1 MNNQRIYT
9 IQINGIKESTTSV
22 DTLLAKLNELQ
33 AMVNKLSK
41 EGVKLKIGGG
51 NKDDG
56 IEQSANSVAAL
67 RKELAKLKK
76 EWANTDI
83 SSDGFTELTQKV
95 LDANNKVKEMEKS
108 IGVFSRD
115 VGNYTNSLVAAF
127 SKFPPSVQQSLNSLK
142 SFNGETTTL
151 QQQVKACEKGLNELT
166 ASGKE
171 NSEEFKA
178 LLSVYAELKD
188 KSDQLK
194 GSMNNA
200 ADNLAGFNSIIG
212 IMGEMSNAFT
222 LATASSQLFGQSNEE
237 VAEGIAKLQQLAV
250 ITNSL
255 KEIQKSFQ
263 AGGTAIKIWQYAL
276 SSAQKIT
283 RLFRIEQAT
292 ATATQ
297 RTATVAT
304 TAQAASMGTL
314 TTATAGATA
323 AVTAFDIA
331 LAATGIG
338 AIVVVIGALVGWM
351 VTLGNET
358 EKTKKKFEAF
368 SNDLSS
374 KWSALKR
381 NLESDVKLGKIT
393 NMDANSQMISGLS
406 SNIEELIEHLTKY
419 KKTANSTASET
430 KLLDYLRSIG
440 LQYGSISQ
448 TSQAILTLENYINQ
462 FSGNEK
468 FETFRNEVEKLH
480 DALVE
485 LYGLQSNSIDLG
497 KEAVQRNIQI
507 QNQIAKNRLD
517 IEKDSLQKRLALLDQ
532 AEKEELQSAR
542 QNKTLTEAL
551 KTSIVEKYA
560 AKRLQIEK
568 DTENE
573 IADIINNTAIN
584 AMKSRTETFNTLIQ
598 KYYSTI
604 DNVFQAKVAEMATNK
619 REYMVQDD
627 SDLIKWYF
635 GDFEEEFPTTI
646 MNVKNYMSD
655 IRNVV
660 YSASTEI
667 SKKLAETEKI
677 RLETLL
683 NELEN
688 EKTIQEQNIRDSI
701 LSEEDKKIALTNI
714 ERDYENKRLA
724 LIESFNQEELQL
736 QLNAQKKI
744 IEINKTTLSQLQ
756 RTLNSGYNNIISD
769 LKTKLDS
776 NVNSFG
782 IINLKKTKEDLDK
795 ARKELDTFAYFVR
808 DYELESISLFAKGEI
823 DYSTFQDSINQV
835 KEWRKNIKEQLK
847 SFDKDWIESV
857 GNFVSSINTYFQA
870 VGQGVQ
876 QVMSAAFDKINAD
889 MDYEMD
895 KLEDEN
901 DRLSDL
907 LDKQVDIVEKH
918 NDKIDEIEGKLGSAR
933 GDRRDK
939 LIDAL
944 NAEKLAREAAYA
956 EEKRIEREKE
966 RNERKQRELEK
977 KQRKEQHKQQVAQ
990 AIISA
995 ALATA
1000 NGFASQPFIP
1010 VGLAMGAL
1018 AASLGAAQVAII
1030 SSTKYA
1036 NGGVT
1041 EKYADGGLISGPR
1054 HSQGGVPIVGLNH
1067 PVEAEGNEWIINR
1080 KSSMANTDVLNFINQ
1095 NKRKLDI
1102 ADFIEF
1108 YNSGKTTHST
1118 NKHKFANGG
1127 QLKAMNGVNL
1137 NNNRSQIIV
1146 QAPEQKL
1153 YISVEEF
1160 ERVQNNMHQVQTL
1173 AGYE

>member
-9 IQINGIKESTTSV
+9 IQINGINESTTSV

-33 AMVNKLSK
+33 AKVNQLSK

-95 LDANNKVKEMEKS
+95 LEANNKVKEMEKS

-127 SKFPPSVQQSLNSLK
+127 GKFPPSVQQSLNGLK
-142 SFNGETTTL
+142 AFNGETTTL

-194 GSMNNA
+194 GSMSNA

-212 IMGEMSNAFT
+212 IMGEMTNAFT

-338 AIVVVIGALVGWM
+338 AIVVAIGALVGWM

-406 SNIEELIEHLTKY
+406 SNIEELIGHLTKY

-440 LQYGSISQ
+440 LQYGNISQ
-448 TSQAILTLENYINQ
+448 TSQAILTLENYMNQ

-468 FETFRNEVEKLH
+468 FETFRKEVEKLH

-584 AMKSRTETFNTLIQ
+584 TMKSRTEEVNSKIQ
-598 KYYSTI
+598 KAYLAIDSAFQETVDRMVLEKEKYPALYDSDVIKLIFGDYEAEFPQTIEDMKMYMNNIRAITYKAASTI
-604 DNVFQAKVAEMATNK
+604 NEELKDTKEK
-619 REYMVQDD
+619 RLQ
-627 SDLIKWYF
+627 
-635 GDFEEEFPTTI
+635 
-646 MNVKNYMSD
+646 
-655 IRNVV
+655 
-660 YSASTEI
+660 
-667 SKKLAETEKI
+667 
-677 RLETLL
+677 TLL
-683 NELEN
+683 TELEN
-688 EKTIQEQNIRDSI
+688 EKNIQEQSIRDSI
-701 LSEEDKKIALTNI
+701 LSEEDKEFALNNI
-714 ERDYENKRLA
+714 KKDYQNKRKTLERNFA
-724 LIESFNQEELQL
+724 TEEIQL
-736 QLNAQKKI
+736 QLNAYKKI
-744 IEINKTTLSQLQ
+744 IEINKTTISQLQ
-756 RTLNSGYNNIISD
+756 KLMSTGYNNIVTD

-782 IINLKKTKEDLDK
+782 IINLKKTKEDLNT
-795 ARKELDTFAYFVR
+795 AREQIKVFS
-808 DYELESISLFAKGEI
+808 DYVKGYETSVISLFAKGEI

-847 SFDKDWIESV
+847 SFDKDWVESV
-857 GNFVSSINTYFQA
+857 SNFVSSINTYFQA

-918 NDKIDEIEGKLGSAR
+918 NDKIDEIEGELGSAR
-933 GDRRDK
+933 GDRRDQ

-977 KQRKEQHKQQVAQ
+977 KQKREQHKQQVAQ

-1000 NGFASQPFIP
+1000 NGFATQPFMP

-1018 AASLGAAQVAII
+1018 AAALGAAQVAII

-1036 NGGVT
+1036 NGGQL
-1041 EKYADGGLISGPR
+1041 DGGVAQGASHANGGIKVLGGRAEIEGGEFVTNRQSTMQNLPLLEYIN
-1054 HSQGGVPIVGLNH
+1054 SQKH
-1067 PVEAEGNEWIINR
+1067 KINVQ
-1080 KSSMANTDVLNFINQ
+1080 DLV
-1095 NKRKLDI
+1095 
-1102 ADFIEF
+1102 EF
-1108 YNSGKTTHST
+1108 YNGNKSTHST
-1118 NKHKFANGG
+1118 NKLKFANGG
-1127 QLKAMNGVNL
+1127 QLPTMNGVNL

-1153 YISVEEF
+1153 FISVEEF